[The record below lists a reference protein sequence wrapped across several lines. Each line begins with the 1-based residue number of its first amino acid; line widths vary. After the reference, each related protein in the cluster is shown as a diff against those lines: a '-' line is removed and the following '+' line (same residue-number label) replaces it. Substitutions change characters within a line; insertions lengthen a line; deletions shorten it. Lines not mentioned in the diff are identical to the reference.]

1 ANASYIEWPV
11 TDPITNQ
18 ARIRVQY
25 IPDSQYSDIS
35 DGDFEIIYPPGPPS
49 ILHDARSD
57 TVPGSVAFTALVTDN
72 LPGFAAKLYYKSA
85 PLSDFDSLAMIAT
98 GNPDEYA
105 AVPELDHGAYDYFIR
120 AADTEF
126 NTSATDTFRL
136 MIAETS
142 SPELSYDDGIAELYN
157 WSPDSGFSWAVR
169 FSPPQTPFIL
179 CEARVAIAAFS
190 PDTVHSPIDIAVIDA
205 NGPAGMPGDTIL
217 SFRRGSIGNIIGGFP
232 LPGAYWSIVNLQD
245 EAVEA
250 PVLYGD
256 FYIAVA
262 NGYDA
267 VSDPENS
274 AEAFGLDSNTPVGRS
289 VVYEPCDEDWL
300 ADDGIHPNSRS
311 GNRMIRARGWISEP
325 TTLLIQRSGA
335 DIALSWSSTGAPY
348 YRIYRSDSADGP
360 FVTPIASVSTNSYL
374 DIDAVLN
381 SEIYFYQ
388 IRSSTAP

>member
-1 ANASYIEWPV
+1 
-11 TDPITNQ
+11 
-18 ARIRVQY
+18 
-25 IPDSQYSDIS
+25 
-35 DGDFEIIYPPGPPS
+35 
-49 ILHDARSD
+49 
-57 TVPGSVAFTALVTDN
+57 
-72 LPGFAAKLYYKSA
+72 
-85 PLSDFDSLAMIAT
+85 
-98 GNPDEYA
+98 
-105 AVPELDHGAYDYFIR
+105 
-120 AADTEF
+120 
-126 NTSATDTFRL
+126 
-136 MIAETS
+136 
-142 SPELSYDDGIAELYN
+142 
-157 WSPDSGFSWAVR
+157 
-169 FSPPQTPFIL
+169 
-179 CEARVAIAAFS
+179 
-190 PDTVHSPIDIAVIDA
+190 
-205 NGPAGMPGDTIL
+205 
-217 SFRRGSIGNIIGGFP
+217 
-232 LPGAYWSIVNLQD
+232 YWSIVNLQD